1 MNLLQTMWS
10 ISRRKS
16 LLNCPRQYVMR
27 YSRSQEKWKYSNNLV
42 ELSLKDLMIRSSRK
56 LMLERL
62 EDHKNGVEW
71 SSRMVQLKLQLG
83 LKVEMNLERYE
94 QVKHKES
101 R

>member
-42 ELSLKDLMIRSSRK
+42 ELSLKDLMI
-56 LMLERL
+56 LEASLLLRCIT
-62 EDHKNGVEW
+62 
-71 SSRMVQLKLQLG
+71 
-83 LKVEMNLERYE
+83 
-94 QVKHKES
+94 
-101 R
+101 